1 MYYALSRCVI
11 QSDWEGWS
19 LNSQKKNRLLPLPCS
34 ACQRID
40 RNLAPTFGQFLRQGR
55 PPFLTY
61 IGSQGLPKG
70 RSLLT
75 GFGGSLPSG
84 RNAHHGLP
92 HGQPVE
98 DLTAIVKVVNSPRNE
113 GNVVVP
119 TGFEPVF

>member
-1 MYYALSRCVI
+1 MTGALI
-11 QSDWEGWS
+11 
-19 LNSQKKNRLLPLPCS
+19 LKK
-34 ACQRID
+34 RID
-40 RNLAPTFGQFLRQGR
+40 SYLSPVQLAKELTATLRQTFGQFLRQGR

-75 GFGGSLPSG
+75 GFGDSLPNG
-84 RNAHHGLP
+84 RNAHHGLS

-98 DLTAIVKVVNSPRNE
+98 YLTAIVKVVNSPRDE